1 MQLITTTTLLMATTE
16 KYNKFYDKVSDS
28 QTNTRL
34 AIRSI
39 SKQREN
45 LMIFEECY
53 GRAKA

>member
-1 MQLITTTTLLMATTE
+1 MQLITMITLLTAITE
-16 KYNKFYDKVSDS
+16 KYNKVYDKDSDS
-28 QTNTRL
+28 QTNSRL

-39 SKQREN
+39 LKQREN

>member
-28 QTNTRL
+28 QTNIRL